1 MSEATDLKRRHFL
14 LGRLSAERQPRNPSV
29 AAVGPLC
36 FAFQGIAC
44 MSCRDACPT
53 GAVRFELAMG
63 GARPKIL
70 EDCCTGCGDCIQA
83 CPADAI
89 GLEQSGEAA

>member
-1 MSEATDLKRRHFL
+1 MSEATDLDRRHFL
-14 LGRLSAERQPRNPSV
+14 LGRFSAEHQPRNPPV
-29 AAVGPLC
+29 AAIGPSC

-44 MSCRDACPT
+44 MCCRDACPT
-53 GAVRFELAMG
+53 GAVRLELALG

-70 EDCCTGCGDCIQA
+70 TDSCTGCGDCIQA

-89 GLEQSGEAA
+89 GLDQTGEAA